1 MTPQERKQLKTQ
13 VVKRAIEN
21 GEVRPSATPLPDLPD
36 PPQNLDDPAA
46 LLADEARLA
55 QEYGMQNAIA
65 DQLAMDARRQAMGWG
80 DMSLD
85 QKKASGMLDEWE
97 RPQTPAERLASS
109 PLEERMAYLKE
120 QRLAAE
126 AAGDAAMAREFA
138 NAERLLARKAAA
150 EAAPAVAG
158 FELPK
163 GLADLKPRYGY
174 RDLNFEVSFGN
185 DFDRAAFSLAGDA
198 KGTSAKAAKYR
209 QAFKEAGYDIKEV
222 TAHGQ
227 KVKAALKEQAQAWKP
242 DPENRSIQALD
253 LPAQEF
259 KGSNALSP
267 LSSISEENKIL
278 GLDAGPLPF
287 QDMTTSKAV
296 KTRRVLERVVTDAVK
311 RITGSEDVAF
321 HGYTLRQIL
330 PAEHGGDGIRMGTS
344 SGFYEP
350 MTDIVNVA
358 GLMDSSPS
366 RVMET
371 TYHESF
377 HRIQY
382 TLLTL
387 EDMEIFDSAF
397 GKIRVN
403 DLANMRSAAT
413 KATIEKQ
420 AYAFQVYASNKAAG
434 VDVFQDGIRAEV
446 IDAMDEAFPRNDG
459 KSWEGTFRGEVAA
472 LIFQGFDKV
481 LELLERVNN
490 GIQGRGFES
499 VQSLYEKAFSGE
511 LAKTRALDY
520 AAELV
525 TPNQKARIA
534 KLSEWK
540 ADNQKAVSEIS
551 QMAASIDEQINALK
565 SQAMAGG
572 C

>member
-1 MTPQERKQLKTQ
+1 M
-13 VVKRAIEN
+13 
-21 GEVRPSATPLPDLPD
+21 
-36 PPQNLDDPAA
+36 
-46 LLADEARLA
+46 
-55 QEYGMQNAIA
+55 
-65 DQLAMDARRQAMGWG
+65 
-80 DMSLD
+80 
-85 QKKASGMLDEWE
+85 
-97 RPQTPAERLASS
+97 
-109 PLEERMAYLKE
+109 
-120 QRLAAE
+120 
-126 AAGDAAMAREFA
+126 
-138 NAERLLARKAAA
+138 
-150 EAAPAVAG
+150 
-158 FELPK
+158 
-163 GLADLKPRYGY
+163 
-174 RDLNFEVSFGN
+174 
-185 DFDRAAFSLAGDA
+185 
-198 KGTSAKAAKYR
+198 
-209 QAFKEAGYDIKEV
+209 

-434 VDVFQDGIRAEV
+434 VDVFQEGIRAQV

-540 ADNQKAVSEIS
+540 ANNQKAVSEIS